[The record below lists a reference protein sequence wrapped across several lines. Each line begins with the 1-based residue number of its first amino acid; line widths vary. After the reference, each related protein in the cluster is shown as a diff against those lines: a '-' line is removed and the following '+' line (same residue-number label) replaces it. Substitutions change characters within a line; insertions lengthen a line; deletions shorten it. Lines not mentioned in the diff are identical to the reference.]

1 MANVKMPSVIIN
13 DKMTP
18 TPSTVERSSSVGCLF
33 GFAEAGPINTPVKI
47 TSWTE
52 YINTFARGLA
62 SPFNTNY
69 ELAYAVYGF
78 FMNGGKELYVV
89 RVLTGTPKK
98 AIVTDSVT
106 KLQVE
111 AVSEGV
117 WGNSLKLTIN
127 KSPAYSSDFKA
138 YDFTLTL
145 GTSEVA
151 KVSNVLAENLEQKLA
166 EDTTMSAYV
175 TITPTGT
182 VVLPTDG
189 NPATLTLS
197 TGAGTDE
204 FSGNEYYCLETL
216 SDLTMVGSVDDK
228 DGISTLIECA
238 DKYGLYPILFD
249 EHEDVE
255 YASLTSVLGLNIK
268 GSMVTNPLYML
279 DPLTSKNKEI
289 NPVGHVM
296 GIYARTI
303 NERGIQKAPAG
314 LEATIRGVVDV
325 KHQYST
331 EQIGTLNEV
340 GLIPLIN
347 KANVGPVIWG
357 ARMCYHKDN
366 TFKYVTDGIIN
377 VTIKKYLY
385 QNTEFAVFEPNT
397 ETLWAS
403 LRTICESYLESLRQ
417 KGVLKGS
424 PEEAYYVIIDSTN
437 NTEESIN
444 NGILNIDIGYAPVK
458 PAEFV
463 VIKLAH
469 SMASNS

>member
-1 MANVKMPSVIIN
+1 MPSVIIN

-18 TPSTVERSSSVGCLF
+18 TFNAVDFSSSVGCLF

-62 SPFNTNY
+62 SPFNANY

-89 RVLTGTPKK
+89 RVLSGTPKK
-98 AIVTDSVT
+98 AIITDNVT

-111 AVSEGV
+111 ATSEGT
-117 WGNSLKLTIN
+117 WGNSLKLIIS
-127 KSPAYSSDFKA
+127 KSPAYNGEDFKA

-151 KVSNVLAENLEQKLA
+151 KVTNVLAENLEQKLA
-166 EDTTMSAYV
+166 EDPTMSAYV
-175 TITPTGT
+175 TITPTAT
-182 VVLPTDG
+182 VVLPTSES
-189 NPATLTLS
+189 PTTLTLS

-204 FSGNEYYCLETL
+204 FSGNEYYCLENL
-216 SDLTMVGSVDDK
+216 IDLTLVGSVDDVNN
-228 DGISTLIECA
+228 LEAFIECA
-238 DKYGLYPILFD
+238 EKYGLYPIMFMD
-249 EHEDVE
+249 TDTDAD
-255 YASLTSVLGLNIK
+255 YASLTDVLSMDIK
-268 GSMVTNPLYML
+268 GSVVTNPLYML

-296 GIYARTI
+296 GVYARI
-303 NERGIQKAPAG
+303 IGERGIQKSPAG
-314 LEATIRGVVDV
+314 VDATIRGVVDV
-325 KHQYST
+325 KYQYST
-331 EQIGTLNEV
+331 EQIGILNEV

-347 KANVGPVIWG
+347 KPNIGPVVWG
-357 ARMCYHKDN
+357 ARMCYHTDN
-366 TFKYVTDGIIN
+366 TFKYVSDGIIN
-377 VTIKKYLY
+377 VTIKRYLH
-385 QNTEFAVFEPNT
+385 QNTEFAVFESNT

-403 LRTICESYLESLRQ
+403 LRTICEAYLESLRQ

-424 PEEAYYVIIDSTN
+424 PGEAYYVIIDGTN

-463 VIKLAH
+463 TINLAH
-469 SMASNS
+469 SIQKA